1 MELHGNGNKHKRPQ
15 FTKREHIIYNKR
27 SRSPISVL
35 RNLHWTW
42 NDQRNNGTKTNHG
55 VFRNRFYFRLYPVVA
70 SLLFATPSFAE
81 TPVTAIANPQAT
93 SSGSVT
99 NQAVQV
105 LQGPYVT
112 NSYGGGVTCQGPTF
126 NLTPFVTGTR
136 SGQSPYEPYADLDN
150 DPTTE
155 WERTGQKDNWANNFG
170 ISATLS
176 FPLDGGLQERCKAA
190 AENWAARQ
198 QAEADKAR
206 LDFELVR
213 LMRCGE
219 AMKAGIHFH
228 PDSPYA
234 TVCSDVVVVV
244 PTPPPVVV
252 SPPPPPKPKP
262 SESSYQAPS
271 RT

>member
-1 MELHGNGNKHKRPQ
+1 M
-15 FTKREHIIYNKR
+15 
-27 SRSPISVL
+27 
-35 RNLHWTW
+35 
-42 NDQRNNGTKTNHG
+42 
-55 VFRNRFYFRLYPVVA
+55 
-70 SLLFATPSFAE
+70 
-81 TPVTAIANPQAT
+81 
-93 SSGSVT
+93 
-99 NQAVQV
+99 QV

-136 SGQSPYEPYADLDN
+136 SGQTPYEPYYN
-150 DPTTE
+150 GDP
-155 WERTGQKDNWANNFG
+155 TGQKDNWANNFG
-170 ISATLS
+170 ISATVS
-176 FPLDGGLQERCKAA
+176 VPLDGGLQERCKAA

-219 AMKAGIHFH
+219 AMKAGVHFH

-234 TVCSDVVVVV
+234 SVCSDVVVVV